1 MSNATGKM
9 RCTYHCGK
17 RGNIKHNKHLEETK
31 NASWD
36 KEKTKNNHTVC
47 LYQSDSSDYEKYEL
61 QMYEE
66 LFGETLEHQNARYIK
81 KGNYKKIR
89 SMEQWKE
96 AYKNKP
102 CETILQ
108 IGKKNNHADAETLE
122 TCVREFVKWKNER
135 CNGHYKALHY
145 TLHVDEST
153 PHIHLDEVY
162 FYTDEHGDRR
172 PGIKDA
178 MRQLGIP
185 LPKPDEEEG
194 ENNYRKA
201 VLDEECRGKWQE
213 ILIEHGL
220 DIETEPDRSRS
231 VGHMGVEPYKAYI
244 SSVEAFNAKME
255 RRCLS
260 FDEKETM
267 RKADLYLD
275 RQDLED
281 EKLEFDEDEAMREA
295 DLYLDGQE
303 LEQKKADLE
312 KLYQEMEALH
322 DRYTEAYLDLDDKM
336 REKERDRRIQAED
349 KFCDILDKCKSYG
362 INIDVDEPEM

>member
-1 MSNATGKM
+1 MSNATGRM

-36 KEKTKNNHTVC
+36 KEKTKDNHTVC
-47 LYQSDSSDYEKYEL
+47 LYQSDSNDYEKYEL

-66 LFGETLEHQNARYIK
+66 LFGETLEHQNERYIK

-108 IGKKNNHADAETLE
+108 IGDKNSHADAETLE
-122 TCVREFVKWKNER
+122 TCVREFVKWKNGR
-135 CNGHYKALHY
+135 CDGHYKALHY
-145 TLHVDEST
+145 TLHLDEST

-162 FYTDEHGDRR
+162 IYTDAHGDRR
-172 PGIKDA
+172 PGVKDA

-185 LPKPDEEEG
+185 LPKPDEEED

-201 VLDEECRGKWQE
+201 VLDEECRFKWQL

-231 VGHMGVEPYKAYI
+231 VGHMGIKPYKAYI
-244 SSVEAFNAKME
+244 SSVEALNAE
-255 RRCLS
+255 
-260 FDEKETM
+260 M
-267 RKADLYLD
+267 R
-275 RQDLED
+275 Q
-281 EKLEFDEDEAMREA
+281 FDEDEAMRKA
-295 DLYLDGQE
+295 DLHIDSQE
-303 LEQKKADLE
+303 LEEKKADLK
-312 KLYQEMEALH
+312 KLYQEMSALR
-322 DRYTEAYLDLDDKM
+322 DKYTDAYLDLDNKM
-336 REKERDRRIQAED
+336 RDKEHDRRIQAED
-349 KFCDILDKCKSYG
+349 KFCDILDKCKEYG
-362 INIDVDEPEM
+362 INVDFDEPEM

>member
-1 MSNATGKM
+1 MSDKTGKM

-36 KEKTKNNHTVC
+36 KEKTKDNHTVC
-47 LYQSDSSDYEKYEL
+47 LYQSDSNDYEKYEL

-122 TCVREFVKWKNER
+122 TCVREFVKWKNGR
-135 CNGHYKALHY
+135 CYGHYKALHY
-145 TLHVDEST
+145 TLHLDEST

-162 FYTDEHGDRR
+162 IYTDAHGDKR

-185 LPKPDEEEG
+185 LPKPDEEED

-201 VLDEECRGKWQE
+201 VLDEECRLKWQL

-231 VGHMGVEPYKAYI
+231 VGHMGIKPYKAYI
-244 SSVEAFNAKME
+244 SAVEALNAEM
-255 RRCLS
+255 RQ
-260 FDEKETM
+260 FDEDEMM
-267 RKADLYLD
+267 RKADLH
-275 RQDLED
+275 
-281 EKLEFDEDEAMREA
+281 
-295 DLYLDGQE
+295 LDGLE
-303 LEQKKADLE
+303 LDEKKADLE
-312 KLYQEMEALH
+312 KLYQEMEALRDKYADLYFDLDNKMRDREH
-322 DRYTEAYLDLDDKM
+322 DRHV
-336 REKERDRRIQAED
+336 QAED
-349 KFCDILDKCKSYG
+349 KFCDILDKCKAYG

>member
-1 MSNATGKM
+1 MSNETGKM

-31 NASWD
+31 NARWD
-36 KEKTKNNHTVC
+36 KEKTKDNHTVC
-47 LYQSDSSDYEKYEL
+47 LYQSDSNDYEKYEL

-135 CNGHYKALHY
+135 CDGHYKALHY
-145 TLHVDEST
+145 TLHLDEST

-162 FYTDEHGDRR
+162 IYTDAHGDKR

-178 MRQLGIP
+178 MRQLGVP
-185 LPKPDEEEG
+185 LPKPDEEED

-244 SSVEAFNAKME
+244 SSVEAFNTEME
-255 RRCLS
+255 QQYLS
-260 FDEKETM
+260 FDEDEAM

-275 RQDLED
+275 RQALDDDRQALED
-281 EKLEFDEDEAMREA
+281 ERL
-295 DLYLDGQE
+295 E

-312 KLYQEMEALH
+312 RFYQEMSTLH
-322 DRYTEAYLDLDDKM
+322 DKYTEAYLDLDNKM

-349 KFCDILDKCKSYG
+349 KFCDILDKCKAYG
-362 INIDVDEPEM
+362 INMDVDEPEM

>member
-1 MSNATGKM
+1 MSDKTGKM

-36 KEKTKNNHTVC
+36 KEKTKDNHTVC
-47 LYQSDSSDYEKYEL
+47 LYQSDSNDYEKYEL

-122 TCVREFVKWKNER
+122 TCVREFVKWKNGR
-135 CNGHYKALHY
+135 CYGHYKALHY
-145 TLHVDEST
+145 TLHLDEST

-162 FYTDEHGDRR
+162 IYTDAHGDKR

-185 LPKPDEEEG
+185 LPKPDEEED

-201 VLDEECRGKWQE
+201 VLDEECRLKWQL

-231 VGHMGVEPYKAYI
+231 VGHMGIKPYKAYI
-244 SSVEAFNAKME
+244 SSVEALNAE
-255 RRCLS
+255 
-260 FDEKETM
+260 M
-267 RKADLYLD
+267 R
-275 RQDLED
+275 Q
-281 EKLEFDEDEAMREA
+281 FDEDEMMRKA

-312 KLYQEMEALH
+312 KLYQEMEALRDKYADLYFDLDNKMRDREH
-322 DRYTEAYLDLDDKM
+322 DRHV
-336 REKERDRRIQAED
+336 QAED
-349 KFCDILDKCKSYG
+349 KFCDILDKCKAYG
-362 INIDVDEPEM
+362 INVDFDEPEV

>member
-1 MSNATGKM
+1 MSNETGKM

-36 KEKTKNNHTVC
+36 KEKTKDNHTVC
-47 LYQSDSSDYEKYEL
+47 LYQSDSNDYEKYEL

-66 LFGETLEHQNARYIK
+66 LFGETLEHQNARYIAK
-81 KGNYKKIR
+81 YNYKKIK

-135 CNGHYKALHY
+135 CDGHYKALHY
-145 TLHVDEST
+145 TLHLDEST

-162 FYTDEHGDRR
+162 IYTDAHGDRR

-220 DIETEPDRSRS
+220 DIETEPDKSRS
-231 VGHMGVEPYKAYI
+231 VGHMGIKAYKAYI
-244 SSVEAFNAKME
+244 SSVEALNAE
-255 RRCLS
+255 
-260 FDEKETM
+260 M
-267 RKADLYLD
+267 R
-275 RQDLED
+275 Q
-281 EKLEFDEDEAMREA
+281 FDEDEAMRKA
-295 DLYLDGQE
+295 DLHLDEQE
-303 LEQKKADLE
+303 LEEKKADLK
-312 KLYQEMEALH
+312 KLYQEMSALR
-322 DRYTEAYLDLDDKM
+322 DKYTDAYLDLDNKM
-336 REKERDRRIQAED
+336 RDKERDRRVQAED
-349 KFCDILDKCKSYG
+349 KFCDILDKCKEYG
-362 INIDVDEPEM
+362 IDIDEPEI

>member
-1 MSNATGKM
+1 MSDKTGKM

-36 KEKTKNNHTVC
+36 KEKTKDNHTVC
-47 LYQSDSSDYEKYEL
+47 LYQSDSNDYEKYEL

-135 CNGHYKALHY
+135 CDGHYKALHY
-145 TLHVDEST
+145 TLHLDEST

-162 FYTDEHGDRR
+162 IYTDAHGDKR

-185 LPKPDEEEG
+185 LPKPDEEED

-231 VGHMGVEPYKAYI
+231 VGHMGIKPYKAYI
-244 SSVEAFNAKME
+244 SAVEASNDKIGYQKFAFITKMNQREAAFNAEM
-255 RRCLS
+255 
-260 FDEKETM
+260 
-267 RKADLYLD
+267 A
-275 RQDLED
+275 QQQ
-281 EKLEFDEDEAMREA
+281 LEFDEDEAMEKA

-322 DRYTEAYLDLDDKM
+322 DKYADLYFDLDDKM
-336 REKERDRRIQAED
+336 REEERDRRIQAED

>member
-1 MSNATGKM
+1 MSNETGKM

-36 KEKTKNNHTVC
+36 KEKTKDNHTVC
-47 LYQSDSSDYEKYEL
+47 LYQSDSNDYEKYEL

-66 LFGETLEHQNARYIK
+66 LFGETLEHQNARYIAK
-81 KGNYKKIR
+81 YNYKKIK

-135 CNGHYKALHY
+135 CDGHYKALHY
-145 TLHVDEST
+145 TLHLDEST

-162 FYTDEHGDRR
+162 IYTDAHGDRR

-194 ENNYRKA
+194 ENNYRKT

-220 DIETEPDRSRS
+220 DIETEPDKSRS
-231 VGHMGVEPYKAYI
+231 VGHMGIKAYKAYI
-244 SSVEAFNAKME
+244 SSVEALNAE
-255 RRCLS
+255 
-260 FDEKETM
+260 M
-267 RKADLYLD
+267 R
-275 RQDLED
+275 Q
-281 EKLEFDEDEAMREA
+281 FDEDEAMRKA
-295 DLYLDGQE
+295 DLHLDEQE
-303 LEQKKADLE
+303 LEEKKADLK
-312 KLYQEMEALH
+312 KLYQEMSALR
-322 DRYTEAYLDLDDKM
+322 DKYTDAYLDLDNKM
-336 REKERDRRIQAED
+336 RDKERDRRVQAED
-349 KFCDILDKCKSYG
+349 KFCDILDKCKEYG
-362 INIDVDEPEM
+362 IDIDEPEI

>member
-1 MSNATGKM
+1 MSNETGKM

-36 KEKTKNNHTVC
+36 KEKTKDNHTVC
-47 LYQSDSSDYEKYEL
+47 LYQSDSNDYEKYEL

-66 LFGETLEHQNARYIK
+66 LFGETLEHQNARYIAK
-81 KGNYKKIR
+81 YNYKKIK

-102 CETILQ
+102 CETVLQ

-220 DIETEPDRSRS
+220 DIETEPDKSRS
-231 VGHMGVEPYKAYI
+231 VGHMGIKAYKAYI
-244 SSVEAFNAKME
+244 SSVEASNDKIGGQKFAFITKMDQRKAAFNAEM
-255 RRCLS
+255 
-260 FDEKETM
+260 
-267 RKADLYLD
+267 A
-275 RQDLED
+275 QQQ
-281 EKLEFDEDEAMREA
+281 LEFDEDEAMEKA

-322 DRYTEAYLDLDDKM
+322 DKYADLYFDLDDKM
-336 REKERDRRIQAED
+336 REEERDRRIQAED
-349 KFCDILDKCKSYG
+349 KFCDILDKCKAYG

>member
-36 KEKTKNNHTVC
+36 KEKTKDNHTVC
-47 LYQSDSSDYEKYEL
+47 LYQSDSNDYEKYEL

-81 KGNYKKIR
+81 KGNYKKIK

-108 IGKKNNHADAETLE
+108 IGDRNSHADAETLE
-122 TCVREFVKWKNER
+122 ACVCEFVKWKSER
-135 CNGHYKALHY
+135 CNEHYKALHY
-145 TLHVDEST
+145 TVHLDEST

-162 FYTDEHGDRR
+162 FYTDAHGDRR
-172 PGIKDA
+172 PGIKEA

-194 ENNYRKA
+194 KNNYRKA

-231 VGHMGVEPYKAYI
+231 VGHMGIKPYKAYI
-244 SSVEAFNAKME
+244 SSVEAFNAKMGRQQFEFNTKMNQQEAAFNAEME
-255 RRCLS
+255 RQRLE
-260 FDEKETM
+260 FDEDEMM

-275 RQDLED
+275 G
-281 EKLEFDEDEAMREA
+281 LEFDEKR
-295 DLYLDGQE
+295 
-303 LEQKKADLE
+303 ADLE

-322 DRYTEAYLDLDDKM
+322 DRYTEAYLDLNDKM
-336 REKERDRRIQAED
+336 REQERDRRIQAED
-349 KFCDILDKCKSYG
+349 KFCNILDKCRSYG

>member
-36 KEKTKNNHTVC
+36 KEKTKDNHTVC
-47 LYQSDSSDYEKYEL
+47 LYQSDSNDYEKYEL

-108 IGKKNNHADAETLE
+108 IGDKNSHADAETLE
-122 TCVREFVKWKNER
+122 TCVREFVKWKSKK
-135 CNGHYKALHY
+135 CKGHYKPLHY
-145 TLHVDEST
+145 TLHLDEST

-201 VLDEECRGKWQE
+201 VLDEECRFKWQL

-231 VGHMGVEPYKAYI
+231 VGHMGIKPYKAYI
-244 SSVEAFNAKME
+244 SSVEALNAE
-255 RRCLS
+255 
-260 FDEKETM
+260 M
-267 RKADLYLD
+267 R
-275 RQDLED
+275 Q
-281 EKLEFDEDEAMREA
+281 FDEDEAMRKA
-295 DLYLDGQE
+295 DLHIDSQKLDE
-303 LEQKKADLE
+303 KKADLE
-312 KLYQEMEALH
+312 KLYQEMEALRDKYADLYFDLDNKMRDREH
-322 DRYTEAYLDLDDKM
+322 DRY
-336 REKERDRRIQAED
+336 IQAED
-349 KFCDILDKCKSYG
+349 KFCDILDKCKAYG
-362 INIDVDEPEM
+362 INVDFDEPEM